1 VPTTD
6 PAEVRPPAPTLLV
19 GAAVVLV
26 EGAVVLAGALYLV
39 VQSGTGDPEDPVS
52 AWLGAGLALVAA
64 AGLLAVGAGLRRRRG
79 WARAPAL
86 VTQILLLPVG
96 VPLLQGEQPAVGVP
110 LTLLAVAGLVALLL
124 PATGRA
130 LRR

>member
-6 PAEVRPPAPTLLV
+6 PAEARPPPPTLLA
-19 GAAVVLV
+19 GAVAVLV
-26 EGAVVLAGALYLV
+26 EGLVVLAGALYLGV
-39 VQSGTGDPEDPVS
+39 ESATADPDDPTA
-52 AWLGAGLALVAA
+52 AWLGAGLALAAA
-64 AGLLAVGAGLRRRRG
+64 AGLLAVGAGLLRRRG

-96 VPLLQGEQPAVGVP
+96 LPLLQGGQYAAGVP
-110 LTLLAVAGLVALLL
+110 LTLLAVAGAVLLLL
-124 PATGRA
+124 PATGSA